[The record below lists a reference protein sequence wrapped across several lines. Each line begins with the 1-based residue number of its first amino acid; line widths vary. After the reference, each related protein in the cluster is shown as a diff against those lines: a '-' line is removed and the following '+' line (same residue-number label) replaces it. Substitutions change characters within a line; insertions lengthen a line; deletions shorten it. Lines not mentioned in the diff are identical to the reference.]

1 MKVELV
7 KIDALD
13 LDPKNARKHDDKN
26 LKAIADSL
34 QQFGQRKPIVVWGK
48 TVVAGNGTLVAAR
61 SLGWSEISVVYVP
74 EGWSADQVKAYA
86 LADNR
91 SAELAEW
98 DDKVLASQ
106 LLELDEA
113 GFDISTLGFEL
124 PVAELT
130 DVVEDEIPED
140 VEVRAKLGQVWAL
153 GKHRLMCG
161 DSTSMV
167 DGKKLMDGQLAT
179 MVFTDPPYNT
189 GMSSKKNSAGN
200 ILSHMFDDDY
210 TDFEWQNLLA
220 GFTNVMGNFVK
231 KDAAMY
237 ICFAWKRNH
246 ELLPY
251 LLKSFKLANIII
263 WDKVVQGMGW
273 DYQYSYELV
282 NLVTSGE
289 PVFNPNAL
297 AEGKVE
303 IDEKPISYP
312 QTYEIINVL
321 KTGKP
326 NINSHQG
333 DEQEFQ
339 DVWHIQRVMG
349 RNDMHAT
356 AKPLALCGRAIRHAS
371 RQGEIVLDLFGG
383 SGSTLI
389 AAEQLGRVCY
399 MMEFDPKYVD
409 TIIARWEKL
418 TGKTAE
424 LIEG

>member
-7 KIDALD
+7 NINELV

-26 LKAIADSL
+26 LKAISDSL
-34 QQFGQRKPIVVWGK
+34 SQFGQRKPIVLHGR

-61 SLGWSEISVVYVP
+61 SLGWTHIEAVYVP
-74 EGWSADQVKAYA
+74 EAWTPDQVKAYA
-86 LADNR
+86 IADNR

-113 GFDISTLGFEL
+113 GFDITTLGFEL
-124 PVAELT
+124 PVEQLSE
-130 DVVEDEIPED
+130 VVEDEIPEV
-140 VEVRAKLGQVWAL
+140 VEPRSKLGDVWQL
-153 GKHRLMCG
+153 GNHRVMCG

-220 GFTNVMGNFVK
+220 GFTNVMGSFVK

-282 NLVTSGE
+282 NLVTSGK

-312 QTYEIINVL
+312 ETYEIINVL

-409 TIIARWEKL
+409 TIVARWEQL

>member
-1 MKVELV
+1 
-7 KIDALD
+7 
-13 LDPKNARKHDDKN
+13 
-26 LKAIADSL
+26 
-34 QQFGQRKPIVVWGK
+34 
-48 TVVAGNGTLVAAR
+48 
-61 SLGWSEISVVYVP
+61 
-74 EGWSADQVKAYA
+74 
-86 LADNR
+86 
-91 SAELAEW
+91 
-98 DDKVLASQ
+98 
-106 LLELDEA
+106 
-113 GFDISTLGFEL
+113 
-124 PVAELT
+124 
-130 DVVEDEIPED
+130 
-140 VEVRAKLGQVWAL
+140 
-153 GKHRLMCG
+153 
-161 DSTSMV
+161 
-167 DGKKLMDGQLAT
+167 
-179 MVFTDPPYNT
+179 
-189 GMSSKKNSAGN
+189 
-200 ILSHMFDDDY
+200 
-210 TDFEWQNLLA
+210 
-220 GFTNVMGNFVK
+220 
-231 KDAAMY
+231 
-237 ICFAWKRNH
+237 
-246 ELLPY
+246 
-251 LLKSFKLANIII
+251 
-263 WDKVVQGMGW
+263 MGW

-297 AEGKVE
+297 AEGKIE

>member
-1 MKVELV
+1 
-7 KIDALD
+7 
-13 LDPKNARKHDDKN
+13 
-26 LKAIADSL
+26 
-34 QQFGQRKPIVVWGK
+34 
-48 TVVAGNGTLVAAR
+48 LVAAR
-61 SLGWSEISVVYVP
+61 SLGWTEIEAVRVP
-74 EGWSADQVKAYA
+74 ADWTADQVKAYA
-86 LADNR
+86 IADNR

-113 GFDISTLGFEL
+113 GFDITSLGFEL

-130 DVVEDEIPED
+130 DVIEDEIPED
-140 VEVRAKLGQVWAL
+140 DVEPKAKLGQVWSL
-153 GKHRLMCG
+153 GNHRLMCG

-167 DGKKLMDGQLAT
+167 DGKKLMNGQLAT

-189 GMSSKKNSAGN
+189 GMTAKTNGAGN

-220 GFTNVMGNFVK
+220 GFTNVMASFIK

-263 WDKVVQGMGW
+263 WDKIVQGMGW

-289 PVFNPNAL
+289 PTFNPNAL
-297 AEGKVE
+297 AEGKVQ

-321 KTGKP
+321 KNGKP
-326 NINSHQG
+326 KINSHQG

-371 RQGEIVLDLFGG
+371 RQGDIVLDLFGG
-383 SGSTLI
+383 SGSTFI

-424 LIEG
+424 LIKD

>member
-1 MKVELV
+1 V
-7 KIDALD
+7 KLETVSIDDLD
-13 LDPKNARKHDDKN
+13 LDPQNARKHDDKN

-61 SLGWSEISVVYVP
+61 SLGWDKISVVYVP
-74 EGWSADQVKAYA
+74 EAWSADQVKAYA

-124 PVAELT
+124 PVAELS
-130 DVVEDEIPED
+130 DVVEDEIPEV

-153 GKHRLMCG
+153 GNHRLMCG
-161 DSTSMV
+161 DSTRMV
-167 DGKKLMDGQLAT
+167 DGKKLMNGELAT

-189 GMSSKKNSAGN
+189 GMSSKTNSAGN

-263 WDKVVQGMGW
+263 WDKIVQGMGW

-312 QTYEIINVL
+312 ETYEIINVL

-409 TIIARWEKL
+409 TIISRWEKL

-424 LIEG
+424 LIKD